1 MARHQL
7 HAKRNV
13 IHPPQFPNPFHT
25 SFQMWSFFS
34 CFSTSTKPLPSQ
46 FRPFLRLHLQSPQHH
61 HLPRPECRGSAVHRR
76 QHHGGRVELCA
87 CDLMLQALK
96 HPWNGWPTRMQ
107 IYANHKVSRLKCV
120 HRHMYVHILY
130 IYIYACVCVYV
141 CMSVCLWVCVCVYV
155 CMHGWMDA
163 CMHACMYLC
172 IHVFMYVNAWMAH
185 VYAYTQCIVIELF
198 KLH

>member
-13 IHPPQFPNPFHT
+13 IQPPQFQTVPCQLPDVVLF
-25 SFQMWSFFS
+25 SFFS
-34 CFSTSTKPLPSQ
+34 TLTKPLPSQ

-61 HLPRPECRGSAVHRR
+61 HLPRPECRGPAVHRR

-87 CDLMLQALK
+87 CDLMLQAPK

-130 IYIYACVCVYV
+130 IYIYKYVCLYV
-141 CMSVCLWVCVCVYV
+141 CMSVSVCVCMHV
-155 CMHGWMDA
+155 CMHACMHVCMHACMHVCMDVCLYA
-163 CMHACMYLC
+163 RMDVCMHACMYLC
-172 IHVFMYVNAWMAH
+172 IHVFMYVNA
-185 VYAYTQCIVIELF
+185 
-198 KLH
+198 

>member
-13 IHPPQFPNPFHT
+13 IQPPQFQPVPY
-25 SFQMWSFFS
+25 QLPDVVFFS

-61 HLPRPECRGSAVHRR
+61 HLPRPECRGPAVHRR

-130 IYIYACVCVYV
+130 IYICVCV
-141 CMSVCLWVCVCVYV
+141 CMSVCLYVCECVCVYV

-163 CMHACMYLC
+163 CMHACIY
-172 IHVFMYVNAWMAH
+172 VFMYSCM
-185 VYAYTQCIVIELF
+185 
-198 KLH
+198 